1 MCLHGWNTSVSFP
14 GRKGKGIFPE
24 KRGGVFQ
31 KKADP
36 GGSASWSTAI
46 DYLYW
51 WRSKILGIPSY
62 SQGLPTEY
70 RTWLKST
77 VAILVSVVE
86 PM

>member
-1 MCLHGWNTSVSFP
+1 MHTSVSSP
-14 GRKGKGIFPE
+14 GRKGKGIFSGNGWAGPE
-24 KRGGVFQ
+24 KEE
-31 KKADP
+31 ADP
-36 GGSASWSTAI
+36 GGSASLCTGVF
-46 DYLYW
+46 YLYG

>member
-1 MCLHGWNTSVSFP
+1 MDTSVSSP
-14 GRKGKGIFPE
+14 GRKGKGIFQE
-24 KRGGVFQ
+24 KRGGVFL
-31 KKADP
+31 KKEADP
-36 GGSASWSTAI
+36 EGSASWSTALV
-46 DYLYW
+46 YLYG

>member
-1 MCLHGWNTSVSFP
+1 MDGTSVSSP

-24 KRGGVFQ
+24 TDGGDRKKRE
-31 KKADP
+31 ADP
-36 GGSASWSTAI
+36 SGSASPKKEI
-46 DYLYW
+46 LYLYW

-77 VAILVSVVE
+77 VTILVSVVE